1 LIRETGKNHST
12 LNVDALKRENRETA
26 APAGACTSD
35 AAPGPAAAAA
45 SHNGNGFERKLGVL
59 ETDIKDLKLMMTGQL
74 QEMENKSQKFR
85 EDQFRQLINLL
96 KQERQQKEE
105 LLRQV
110 TRLEMENKTLKRVGM
125 ALKQRLT
132 GKPAPGSQK

>member
-1 LIRETGKNHST
+1 MRSS
-12 LNVDALKRENRETA
+12 NRNRPRCRLDGSAGYRQTS
-26 APAGACTSD
+26 PAHTSD
-35 AAPGPAAAAA
+35 AAPAPAAPAA

-59 ETDIKDLKLMMTGQL
+59 ETDIKDLKQMMIGQL

-85 EDQFRQLINLL
+85 EDQFRQLVTLL

-110 TRLEMENKTLKRVGM
+110 TRLEMDNKTLKRVGRM
-125 ALKQRLT
+125 LKEKLLGISASPPR
-132 GKPAPGSQK
+132 K

>member
-1 LIRETGKNHST
+1 MQ
-12 LNVDALKRENRETA
+12 A
-26 APAGACTSD
+26 APAGTCYPE
-35 AAPGPAAAAA
+35 AAVAPVA

-59 ETDIKDLKLMMTGQL
+59 ETDIKDLKQMITGQL

-85 EDQFRQLINLL
+85 EDHFRQLVTLL

-110 TRLEMENKTLKRVGM
+110 TRLEMDN
-125 ALKQRLT
+125 
-132 GKPAPGSQK
+132 